1 MPLIRRSPIINRDL
15 SWLSFNERVLQE
27 AESQDVPLLER
38 LKFIGIFS
46 NNLDEFFR
54 VRVATIRRMADY
66 SKEAKSDL
74 GISPEDLLDA
84 IQERVLQ
91 LQKRFDAAYFQILAD
106 MEKENIFIINEKRLN
121 EQQSEY
127 VKKYFHNKVRL
138 EVFPIMLDKNISF
151 PVLQD
156 SSIYLAVRFYKN
168 DVKDA
173 VHSLLEIPGNM
184 SRFVVLP
191 AVGDKTYIM
200 FLDDVIRVNLE
211 EIYKIYDFDY
221 IEAYTIKFNKD
232 AELDIDNDVSESFL
246 ETVEL
251 SLKQR
256 KHAKPL
262 RLVYDAEMPQ
272 EFLHLL
278 LKKMDFSR
286 QGHVTPGVR
295 YHNFKDFVRFPRIQK
310 KAEHWNEPM
319 EEIPHPQL
327 ENCRSI
333 LDKIKSRDVFLYY
346 PYHSFDYFLDLLREA
361 AIDPNVSHIRM
372 TVYRLSGNSHVV
384 QSLLTALKNGKDVT
398 VMIELRAR
406 FDEAAN
412 IDWATK
418 LKEEGAKVITGV
430 NGLKVHS
437 KICLITRREKG
448 KKIYYGCIG
457 SGNFH
462 ESTAR
467 FYTDVH
473 LMTADQSITRE
484 LRELFNFFDK
494 NYIIPKVQRLTIA
507 PFNLRTKLNSLINRE
522 VRNARAGKRAE
533 IFLKLNS
540 LVDEG
545 IIQKLYL
552 ASKSGVKVRLIV
564 RGICSLIPGL
574 PNISENIEA
583 ISIVDQYLEHSRIFI
598 FYNNGRQEVFFGSA
612 DLMTR
617 NIDYRIEVITPVL
630 HPEIRQQFIDL
641 MELQWQ
647 DNTKARI
654 FDADQRN
661 IFRPVEPERKKIRS
675 QIDAYDYFLHLYQ
688 LTKSSEFEIS
698 SY

>member
-1 MPLIRRSPIINRDL
+1 MTIVKRSPIINRDL
-15 SWLSFNERVLQE
+15 SWLAFNERVLQE
-27 AESQDVPLLER
+27 AESKDVPLLER

-66 SKEAKSDL
+66 SQEAKNDL
-74 GISPEDLLDA
+74 GVSPEELLDA
-84 IQERVLQ
+84 IQEKVLQ
-91 LQKRFDAAYFQILAD
+91 LQKRFDAAYFQILED
-106 MEKENIFIINEKRLN
+106 MEKENIFIIDEKNLDTD
-121 EQQSEY
+121 QAEY
-127 VKKYFHNKVRL
+127 VKKFYHDQVRL
-138 EVFPIMLDKNISF
+138 EIFPIMLEKHVKF

-156 SSIYLAVRFYKN
+156 SSIYLAVRLYKKGT
-168 DVKDA
+168 KDI
-173 VHSLLEIPGNM
+173 VHSLLEIPSTK

-191 AVGDKTYIM
+191 SSGNSTFIM
-200 FLDDVIRVNLE
+200 FLDDVIRFNLD
-211 EIYKIYDFDY
+211 EIYKVYDY
-221 IEAYTIKFNKD
+221 ESIEAYTIKFNKD
-232 AELDIDNDVSESFL
+232 AELDIDNDVTESFL

-251 SLKQR
+251 SLQQR

-262 RLVYDAEMPQ
+262 RLVYDAEMPDD
-272 EFLHLL
+272 FLQFL

-295 YHNFKDFVRFPRIQK
+295 YHNFKDFIRFPK
-310 KAEHWNEPM
+310 LNNPSFWNQQRDH
-319 EEIPHPQL
+319 IPHPQL

-372 TVYRLSGNSHVV
+372 TVYRLSDHSHVV
-384 QSLLTALKNGKDVT
+384 QSLLTALKNGKDIT

-412 IDWATK
+412 IDWANK

-462 ESTAR
+462 ESTSK
-467 FYTDVH
+467 FYTDVQ
-473 LMTADQSITRE
+473 LMTADQSITKE

-507 PFNLRTKLNSLINRE
+507 PFNLRTKLNSLIHRE
-522 VRNARAGKRAE
+522 IRNARAGKRAE
-533 IFLKLNS
+533 IFFKVNS

-564 RGICSLIPGL
+564 RGICSIVPGL
-574 PNISENIEA
+574 PNLSENIEA
-583 ISIVDQYLEHSRIFI
+583 ISIVDQFLEHSRIFI

-617 NIDYRIEVITPVL
+617 NIDYRIEVICPVL
-630 HPEIRQQFIDL
+630 HPEIRMQFMDL

-647 DNTKARI
+647 DNVKARI
-654 FDADQRN
+654 FDADQKN
-661 IFRPVEPERKKIRS
+661 TFREVEAGKRKLRS
-675 QIDAYDYFLHLYQ
+675 QMDAYDYFLHLYQ
-688 LTKSSEFEIS
+688 LTKSTQFETS
-698 SY
+698 SH